1 MTEKP
6 GDPRG
11 FFVID
16 SFADRVV
23 DAVGAG
29 DALLA
34 YATLSLLVDRSE
46 VAASILGSI
55 AAALECEVD
64 GNIPIGP
71 TNVLGK
77 IDNAEK
83 RARFE

>member
-1 MTEKP
+1 
-6 GDPRG
+6 
-11 FFVID
+11 
-16 SFADRVV
+16 VV

-34 YATLSLLVDRSE
+34 YATLSMLVDPSE

-55 AAALECEVD
+55 AAALECEAD
-64 GNIPIGP
+64 GNLPIGP
-71 TNVLGK
+71 AEVLRR
-77 IDNAEK
+77 IDSVEK